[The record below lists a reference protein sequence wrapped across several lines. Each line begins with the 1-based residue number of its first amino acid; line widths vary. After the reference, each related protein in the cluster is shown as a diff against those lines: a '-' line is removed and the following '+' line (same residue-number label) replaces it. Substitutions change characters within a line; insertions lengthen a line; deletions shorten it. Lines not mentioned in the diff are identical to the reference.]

1 MPVDGSELAGS
12 LLVAMPQL
20 QDPNFRRAVVLLV
33 EHDESGTFGL
43 VLNRPTDV
51 SVATLCSS
59 LDVDWAGEPNLEIQW
74 GGPVQ
79 PNTGWVVF
87 NENLAL
93 SGDEEGVAELERGRF
108 CAGSLDGLKAIART
122 PPSDVLVCVG
132 YAGGGPGQLESE
144 MATGAWLVAPLS
156 AETVFD
162 VEHDEMWM
170 HVVRGL
176 GVDPATLVSTSG
188 IH

>member
-1 MPVDGSELAGS
+1 VDETELAGS

-33 EHDESGTFGL
+33 EHDENGTFGL
-43 VLNRPTDV
+43 VLNRPTDI
-51 SVATLCSS
+51 SVASLCSS

-93 SGDEEGVAELERGRF
+93 SGDEEGVAQLDDGVF
-108 CAGSLDGLKAIART
+108 FAGSLDVLKAIART
-122 PPSDVLVCVG
+122 PPSDVIFFLG
-132 YAGGGPGQLESE
+132 YAGWGPGQLENE
-144 MATGAWLVAPLS
+144 LATGAWLVAPMS
-156 AETVFD
+156 VETVFD
-162 VEHDEMWM
+162 VDHDDMWL